1 MLFVDGNRY
10 PQGDG
15 LGEIGVLDK
24 IGGLAVALWGGETVK
39 NIIKK
44 WWNENKGGETKV
56 LEREVA
62 CWVKKWVP

>member
-1 MLFVDGNRY
+1 MFVDGNRY

-39 NIIKK
+39 NIIKSGGMK
-44 WWNENKGGETKV
+44 INVGKQKFWKGRSHVG
-56 LEREVA
+56 
-62 CWVKKWVP
+62 